1 MRKLGGRAIVLGAGM
16 AGLFTA
22 RVLSEAYDQV
32 TLIERDV
39 LPPPGQCWPEGTTLL
54 SSRGDSIPPDP
65 PGVPPA
71 RARRGIPQG
80 RHAHV
85 LMPRGTQLL
94 GELYPGIVQQM
105 VADGAVLAEPLVDFR
120 LRVNGHVL
128 RKVPIGSPAVQASRP
143 FLEGHVR
150 DRVRAWPAVD
160 IIDGCDVVGLQTT
173 AGSQRVC
180 GVRVIR
186 RAPGSAEE
194 ILSADLV
201 VDAMG
206 RGGRTPAWLAAC
218 GFPRPHEQEFRVAV
232 AYASRYLRLPPDAR
246 GIEKMVGIGPVPGCP
261 RGMMMIAVEGGR
273 RLLTLAGYGGE
284 HRPPV
289 DAEGF
294 LAFAATVAP
303 PDVLAAIR
311 AAEPLSEIA
320 AHRYPCYLRRHY
332 QRLRRFP
339 ERLLVT
345 GDALCSFSPIYAQG
359 MTVAALQAI
368 ALRRCLL
375 DGVDGLARRYFRAA
389 SQAVAGPWRMAVGAD
404 LALPEVEGR
413 RTTAV
418 RLLNA
423 YSRRVVAAA
432 EHDDVAARQ
441 FMRVTGMLDAPATL
455 LSPAVLRRAMR
466 RSRDPAARPTTNPT
480 DTPVNMAPA
489 GAGTP
494 EEINDDAA
502 RLFQ

>member
-206 RGGRTPAWLAAC
+206 RGGRTPA
-218 GFPRPHEQEFRVAV
+218 
-232 AYASRYLRLPPDAR
+232 
-246 GIEKMVGIGPVPGCP
+246 
-261 RGMMMIAVEGGR
+261 
-273 RLLTLAGYGGE
+273 
-284 HRPPV
+284 
-289 DAEGF
+289 
-294 LAFAATVAP
+294 
-303 PDVLAAIR
+303 
-311 AAEPLSEIA
+311 
-320 AHRYPCYLRRHY
+320 
-332 QRLRRFP
+332 
-339 ERLLVT
+339 
-345 GDALCSFSPIYAQG
+345 
-359 MTVAALQAI
+359 
-368 ALRRCLL
+368 
-375 DGVDGLARRYFRAA
+375 
-389 SQAVAGPWRMAVGAD
+389 
-404 LALPEVEGR
+404 
-413 RTTAV
+413 
-418 RLLNA
+418 
-423 YSRRVVAAA
+423 
-432 EHDDVAARQ
+432 
-441 FMRVTGMLDAPATL
+441 
-455 LSPAVLRRAMR
+455 
-466 RSRDPAARPTTNPT
+466 
-480 DTPVNMAPA
+480 
-489 GAGTP
+489 
-494 EEINDDAA
+494 
-502 RLFQ
+502 

>member
-1 MRKLGGRAIVLGAGM
+1 MRKLGGHAVVLGVGI

-39 LPPPGQCWPEGTTLL
+39 FPPPGGT
-54 SSRGDSIPPDP
+54 PPP
-65 PGVPPA
+65 VLPA
-71 RARRGIPQG
+71 AARRGVPQG
-80 RHAHV
+80 RHAHA

-94 GELYPGIVQQM
+94 DELYPGIVRQM

-128 RKVPIGSPAVQASRP
+128 RKVPIGAPVVQASRP

-150 DRVRAWPAVD
+150 NRVRACPAVD
-160 IIDGCDVVGLQTT
+160 IIDGCDVVGLQLA
-173 AGSQRVC
+173 AGSQRVR

-194 ILSADLV
+194 IVPADLV

-206 RGGRTPAWLAAC
+206 RGGRTPAWLAAH
-218 GFPRPHEQEFRVAV
+218 GFPRPPEQEFRVAV

-246 GIEKMVGIGPVPGCP
+246 GIEKMVGVGPVPGCP

-273 RLLTLAGYGGE
+273 RLLTLAGFGGE

-311 AAEPLSEIA
+311 TAEPLSDIA

-339 ERLLVT
+339 DGLLVT

-359 MTVAALQAI
+359 MTVAALQAA

-375 DGVDGLARRYFRAA
+375 DGADGVARRYFRAA
-389 SQAVAGPWRMAVGAD
+389 SRAVAGPWRMAVGAD

-413 RTTAV
+413 RTAAV

-432 EHDDVAARQ
+432 EHDDMAARQ
-441 FMRVTGMLDAPATL
+441 FMRVTGMIDAPATL
-455 LSPAVLRRAMR
+455 LSPAVLRPAMR
-466 RSRDPAARPTTNPT
+466 RSQVQAANPT
-480 DTPVNMAPA
+480 DTSDMAPA
-489 GAGTP
+489 GAGTS
-494 EEINDDAA
+494 EEIHDDAA
-502 RLFQ
+502 RLYQ